1 MTADFTILCTLA
13 LTLGAGHTAAG
24 PDHYVPFIALSNA
37 RNWSQRKTLLITLL
51 CGLGHVLSSV
61 VIGFVGLGVRKSVD
75 SLEII
80 EGIRGDIAAWLLT
93 IGGAIYLLWAVYALL
108 KKKHQQHYHDKD
120 NDNRSKKSLTV
131 WSLFIIFVFGPC
143 EPLIPL
149 LMFPAATISV
159 WSVVIITT
167 IFGLATLAVMLTFV
181 FIGTYSNSVLKKFD
195 FHRYSHI
202 IAGGLITFCGIAVLS
217 GL

>member
-1 MTADFTILCTLA
+1 MTTNFGILCTLA

-61 VIGFVGLGVRKSVD
+61 VIGFVGLGIRKSVD

-80 EGIRGDIAAWLLT
+80 EGMRGDVAAWLLT
-93 IGGAIYLLWAVYALL
+93 TGGIIYLLWAVYALL
-108 KKKHQQHYHDKD
+108 KKKQQHHHNNG
-120 NDNRSKKSLTV
+120 NDHHSKKSLTV

-149 LMFPAATISV
+149 LMFPAATINL
-159 WSVVIITT
+159 WSVVIITA
-167 IFGLATLAVMLTFV
+167 IFGVATLAVMLTFV
-181 FIGTYSNSVLKKFD
+181 FIGTYSNSILKKFD